1 MAATLVMV
9 VSLVMVLSLVLV
21 LLAELYCSL
30 LLRRRRRH
38 SLSLPTTTVAA
49 AATTA
54 NLAQTISTTNDPSPS
69 NIDSSPNPLT
79 TGVLQTPKTFF
90 QTHLSNLPHEPSL
103 PASPSLIRDII
114 VHDSNHDKPTASV
127 DDFIYISNPIY
138 SNEATSKP
146 TTPFETPESSPSRL
160 ETGDSSSSS
169 SSDINEDSKRVET
182 PTLTPMKDLPEKA
195 CSVSLKHARSLET
208 SASESNS
215 NNNDG
220 GSSSSSASP
229 YTSPSW

>member
-1 MAATLVMV
+1 MNSSSKVIMAATMVMV

-30 LLRRRRRH
+30 LLRRRRH
-38 SLSLPTTTVAA
+38 NSLNLPITTVPT
-49 AATTA
+49 AATTL
-54 NLAQTISTTNDPSPS
+54 NQVISTTTNDNTSPC
-69 NIDSSPNPLT
+69 NINSSSPNPLY
-79 TGVLQTPKTFF
+79 TGVLQTPTKTHF
-90 QTHLSNLPHEPSL
+90 HHEPSL
-103 PASPSLIRDII
+103 QASLDLIQETI
-114 VHDSNHDKPTASV
+114 VNDSGDNN
-127 DDFIYISNPIY
+127 FIYISNPMY

-160 ETGDSSSSS
+160 ETGESSSSS
-169 SSDINEDSKRVET
+169 SGEEDNDHIIEVST

-195 CSVSLKHARSLET
+195 CSVSLKNVET

-215 NNNDG
+215 
-220 GSSSSSASP
+220 SSGSP